1 MKNYLELVR
10 ISAKVRK
17 KQSFMTRFCIFLSVF
32 LVSVIFGMAD
42 MEVRNEKQQ
51 AIQSDGAWHACFR
64 GLTDAEISLI
74 SKRPDIKKT
83 AYYAV
88 TNYKLD
94 KDYFVEGKKSV
105 ICGFD
110 RGFLDLY
117 PSIEI
122 KEGNFPEKPNEAV
135 VSENMK
141 EQLNLKTGDKITLRT
156 PEGNLEYT
164 VSGITGDTSMLM
176 KWDVFGIFL
185 SADGYRASFMNA
197 TETKDMEYYVQFQ
210 LFVNIQESINNICE
224 SFSLSKDK
232 VGENAK
238 LLGLML
244 QSDDMYMM
252 QLYIAAAVLAVL
264 VSVAGIFMITGSLN
278 SSVARQTEFFG
289 MLRCLGATGKQVR
302 KFVRREALNWCKT
315 AIPAGLLFASFVIW
329 GICAL
334 LRVLSPGYFEEMPVF
349 AISLPGLLAGAVIGI
364 LTVLLSAYAPAKRAS
379 KVSPLTAVSGNAG
392 TVKETKKPAGKGC
405 FPVEISLGIHHAK
418 GSRKNL
424 FLMTVSF
431 GFSIVLFLAFGTT
444 VDFMNHA
451 LKPLQPNAPEISV
464 FGENNTPS
472 LPKELADMIREIPG
486 VKTVSGE
493 GMKEGK
499 YTVLS
504 IQLEKKASNET
515 VEKIREAAGEKV
527 LFSDKRMSNEEVK
540 GAYYSFAVLVYGFL
554 VVISLIAVFH
564 IINSISMSADSRMR
578 QFGAMRAI
586 GMSDRQVV
594 RMVAAEAATYGV
606 CGIAVGLLG
615 GIPVHRFLFET
626 LITSKWGDSWKFP
639 IVQTGIILAV
649 LVFSIMLSVAGP
661 ARRIRKMSVT
671 DTIGSL

>member
-210 LFVNIQESINNICE
+210 PFVNIQESINNICE

-264 VSVAGIFMITGSLN
+264 VSAAGIFMITGSLN

-334 LRVLSPGYFEEMPVF
+334 LRVLSPGYFKEMPVF

-364 LTVLLSAYAPAKRAS
+364 LTVLLSAYSPAKRAS
-379 KVSPLTAVSGNAG
+379 KVSPLTAVLGNAG

-451 LKPLQPNAPEISV
+451 LKPLQPDAPDISV

-586 GMSDRQVV
+586 GMSDRQAV

-606 CGIAVGLLG
+606 
-615 GIPVHRFLFET
+615 
-626 LITSKWGDSWKFP
+626 
-639 IVQTGIILAV
+639 
-649 LVFSIMLSVAGP
+649 
-661 ARRIRKMSVT
+661 
-671 DTIGSL
+671 

>member
-1 MKNYLELVR
+1 MKNYLELVKV
-10 ISAKVRK
+10 SAKVRK
-17 KQSFMTRFCIFLSVF
+17 KQSLMTRFCIFLSVF

-64 GLTDAEISLI
+64 GLTDEEASLI
-74 SKRPDIKKT
+74 SKRPDVKKT
-83 AYYAV
+83 AAYAV

-110 RGFLDLY
+110 RGFMDLY
-117 PSIEI
+117 PAIEI
-122 KEGNFPEKPNEAV
+122 KEGHFPEKPDEAV

-141 EQLNLKTGDKITLRT
+141 EQLRLKTGDMITLRT

-185 SADGYRASFMNA
+185 SADGYRAFFMNA

-210 LFVNIQESINNICE
+210 PFVNIQESINNICE

-289 MLRCLGATGKQVR
+289 MLCCLGATGKQVR

-334 LRVLSPGYFEEMPVF
+334 LRVLSPGYFKEMPVF

-451 LKPLQPNAPEISV
+451 LKPLQPDAPDISV

-499 YTVLS
+499 YTVLN
-504 IQLEKKASNET
+504 IQFEKKAPNET

-586 GMSDRQVV
+586 GMSDRQAV

-606 CGIAVGLLG
+606 CGIVVGLFG

>member
-1 MKNYLELVR
+1 MKNYLELVK
-10 ISAKVRK
+10 ISEKIRK

-32 LVSVIFGMAD
+32 LVAVIFGMAD
-42 MEVRNEKQQ
+42 MEVQNEKQQ
-51 AIQSDGAWHACFR
+51 AIQSDGAWHVCFR
-64 GLTDAEISLI
+64 GLAEEEASLI
-74 SKRPDIKKT
+74 SKRPDVK
-83 AYYAV
+83 ASAFYAV

-110 RGFLDLY
+110 RGFLNLY
-117 PSIEI
+117 PSIKI
-122 KEGNFPEKPNEAV
+122 MEGKFPEEPDEAV

-141 EQLNLKTGDKITLRT
+141 EQLGLKAGDKITLRT
-156 PEGNLEYT
+156 PEGNQEYT

-185 SADGYRASFMNA
+185 NEEGYRASFMNA

-210 LFVNIQESINNICE
+210 PFVNIQKSINSICE

-238 LLGLML
+238 LLGLMM
-244 QSDDMYMM
+244 QSDDTYMM

-334 LRVLSPGYFEEMPVF
+334 LRVLSPGYFKEMPVF
-349 AISLPGLLAGAVIGI
+349 AISLPGLLAGAVIGV
-364 LTVLLSAYAPAKRAS
+364 LTVLLSACSPAKRAS

-392 TVKETKKPAGKGC
+392 TVNEIKKPAGKGC

-451 LKPLQPNAPEISV
+451 LKPLQPDAPDISV
-464 FGENNTPS
+464 FGENNTHS

-486 VKTVSGE
+486 VKTISGE
-493 GMKEGK
+493 GMKDEK
-499 YTVLS
+499 YTVLN

-515 VEKIREAAGEKV
+515 VEKIREAAGETV

-586 GMSDRQVV
+586 GMSDRQAV
-594 RMVAAEAATYGV
+594 RMVAAEAATYGI

-615 GIPVHRFLFET
+615 GIPIHRFLFET

-649 LVFSIMLSVAGP
+649 LAFSIMISVAGP

>member
-51 AIQSDGAWHACFR
+51 AIQLDGAWHACFR

-185 SADGYRASFMNA
+185 SADGYRAFFMNA

-210 LFVNIQESINNICE
+210 PFVNIQESINNICE

-289 MLRCLGATGKQVR
+289 MLCCLGATGKQVR

-334 LRVLSPGYFEEMPVF
+334 LRVLSPGYFKEMPVF

-451 LKPLQPNAPEISV
+451 LKPLQPDAPDISV

-499 YTVLS
+499 YTVLN
-504 IQLEKKASNET
+504 IQFEKKAPNET

-586 GMSDRQVV
+586 GMSDRQAV

-606 CGIAVGLLG
+606 CGIVVGLFG

-649 LVFSIMLSVAGP
+649 LVFSIMLSVEVLREEYG
-661 ARRIRKMSVT
+661 KC
-671 DTIGSL
+671 L

>member
-74 SKRPDIKKT
+74 LKRPDIKKT

-210 LFVNIQESINNICE
+210 PFVNIQESINNICE

-244 QSDDMYMM
+244 QSDDMYMV

-334 LRVLSPGYFEEMPVF
+334 LRVLSPGYFKEMPVF

-451 LKPLQPNAPEISV
+451 LKPLQPDAPDISV

-472 LPKELADMIREIPG
+472 LSKELADMIREIPG
-486 VKTVSGE
+486 VKTVFGE

-499 YTVLS
+499 YTVLN

-586 GMSDRQVV
+586 GMSDRQAV
-594 RMVAAEAATYGV
+594 RMVAAEVATYGV
-606 CGIAVGLLG
+606 CGIAVGLFG

>member
-1 MKNYLELVR
+1 MKIYLELVR

-185 SADGYRASFMNA
+185 SVDDYRASFMNA

-210 LFVNIQESINNICE
+210 PFVNIQESINNICE

-244 QSDDMYMM
+244 QSDDTYMM

-264 VSVAGIFMITGSLN
+264 VSAAGIFMITGSLN

-334 LRVLSPGYFEEMPVF
+334 LRVLSPGYFKEMPAF

-451 LKPLQPNAPEISV
+451 LKPLQPDAPDISV

-586 GMSDRQVV
+586 GMSDRQAV

>member
-210 LFVNIQESINNICE
+210 PFVNIQESINNICE

-238 LLGLML
+238 LLGLIL

-334 LRVLSPGYFEEMPVF
+334 LRVLSPGYFKEMPVF
-349 AISLPGLLAGAVIGI
+349 AISLPGLLAGAVIGV
-364 LTVLLSAYAPAKRAS
+364 LTVLLSAYSPAKRAS

-392 TVKETKKPAGKGC
+392 TVKETKKPAGKGY

-451 LKPLQPNAPEISV
+451 LKPLQPDAPDISV

-472 LPKELADMIREIPG
+472 LSKELADMIREIPG
-486 VKTVSGE
+486 VKTVFGE

-499 YTVLS
+499 YTVLN

-586 GMSDRQVV
+586 GMSDRQAV

-606 CGIAVGLLG
+606 CGIAVGLFG

>member
-51 AIQSDGAWHACFR
+51 AIQLDGAWHACFR

-185 SADGYRASFMNA
+185 SADGYRAFFMNA

-210 LFVNIQESINNICE
+210 PFVNIQESINNICE

-252 QLYIAAAVLAVL
+252 QLYIAAAVLAVP

-289 MLRCLGATGKQVR
+289 MLCCLGATGKQVR

-334 LRVLSPGYFEEMPVF
+334 LRVLSPGYFKEMPVF

-451 LKPLQPNAPEISV
+451 LKPLQPDAPDISV

-499 YTVLS
+499 YTVLN
-504 IQLEKKASNET
+504 IQFEKKAPNET

-586 GMSDRQVV
+586 GMSDRQAV

-606 CGIAVGLLG
+606 CGIVVGLFG

>member
-185 SADGYRASFMNA
+185 SVDDYRASFMNA

-210 LFVNIQESINNICE
+210 PFVNIQESINNICE

-264 VSVAGIFMITGSLN
+264 VSAAGIFMITGSLN

-334 LRVLSPGYFEEMPVF
+334 LRVLSPGYFKEMPVF
-349 AISLPGLLAGAVIGI
+349 AISLPELLAGAVIGI
-364 LTVLLSAYAPAKRAS
+364 LTVLLSAYSPAKRAS

-451 LKPLQPNAPEISV
+451 LKPLQPDAPDISV

-586 GMSDRQVV
+586 GMSDRQAV

>member
-51 AIQSDGAWHACFR
+51 AIQLDGAWHACFR

-164 VSGITGDTSMLM
+164 VFGITGDTSMLM

-185 SADGYRASFMNA
+185 SADGYRAFFMNA

-210 LFVNIQESINNICE
+210 PFVNIQESINNICE

-289 MLRCLGATGKQVR
+289 MLCCLGATGKQVR

-334 LRVLSPGYFEEMPVF
+334 LRVLSPGYFKEMPVF

-451 LKPLQPNAPEISV
+451 LKPLQPDAPDISV

-499 YTVLS
+499 YTVLN
-504 IQLEKKASNET
+504 IQFEKKAPNET

-586 GMSDRQVV
+586 GMSDRQAV

-606 CGIAVGLLG
+606 CGIVVGLFG

>member
-156 PEGNLEYT
+156 QEGNLEYT

-185 SADGYRASFMNA
+185 SVDDYRASFMNA

-210 LFVNIQESINNICE
+210 PFVNIQESINNICE

-244 QSDDMYMM
+244 QSDDTYMM

-264 VSVAGIFMITGSLN
+264 VSAAGIFMITGSLN

-334 LRVLSPGYFEEMPVF
+334 LRVLSPGYFKEMPVF
-349 AISLPGLLAGAVIGI
+349 AISLPGFLAGAVIGI
-364 LTVLLSAYAPAKRAS
+364 LTVLLSAYSPAKRAS

-451 LKPLQPNAPEISV
+451 LKPLQPDAPDISV

-586 GMSDRQVV
+586 GMSDRQAV

>member
-51 AIQSDGAWHACFR
+51 AIQLDGAWHACFR

-185 SADGYRASFMNA
+185 SADGYRAFFMNA

-210 LFVNIQESINNICE
+210 PFVNIQESINNICE

-289 MLRCLGATGKQVR
+289 MLCCLGATGKQVR

-334 LRVLSPGYFEEMPVF
+334 LRVLSPGYFKEMPVF

-392 TVKETKKPAGKGC
+392 TVKETKKPAGRGC

-451 LKPLQPNAPEISV
+451 LKPLQPDAPDISV

-499 YTVLS
+499 YTVLN
-504 IQLEKKASNET
+504 IQFEKKAPNET

-586 GMSDRQVV
+586 GMSDRQAV

-606 CGIAVGLLG
+606 CGIVVGLFG

>member
-51 AIQSDGAWHACFR
+51 AIQLDGAWHACFR

-185 SADGYRASFMNA
+185 SADGYRAFFMNA

-210 LFVNIQESINNICE
+210 PFVNIQESINNICE

-289 MLRCLGATGKQVR
+289 MLCCLGATGKQVR

-334 LRVLSPGYFEEMPVF
+334 LRVLSPGYFKEMPVF

-451 LKPLQPNAPEISV
+451 LKPLQPDAPDISV

-499 YTVLS
+499 YTVLN
-504 IQLEKKASNET
+504 IQFEKKAPNET

-586 GMSDRQVV
+586 GMSYRQAV

-606 CGIAVGLLG
+606 CGIVVGLFG

>member
-74 SKRPDIKKT
+74 SKRPDIKK
-83 AYYAV
+83 AASYAV

-122 KEGNFPEKPNEAV
+122 KEGNFPEKPDEAV
-135 VSENMK
+135 ISENMK
-141 EQLNLKTGDKITLRT
+141 AQLGLKTGDKMILET

-164 VSGITGDTSMLM
+164 VAGITGDTSMLM

-185 SADGYRASFMNA
+185 NEEGYRASFMNE

-210 LFVNIQESINNICE
+210 PFVNIQKSIKNICE
-224 SFSLSKDK
+224 SFSLPEER

-238 LLGLML
+238 LLGLMM
-244 QSDDMYMM
+244 QSDDTYMI
-252 QLYIAAAVLAVL
+252 QLYISAAVLAVL
-264 VSVAGIFMITGSLN
+264 VSAAGIFMITGSLN

-334 LRVLSPGYFEEMPVF
+334 LRVLSPGYFKEMPAF
-349 AISLPGLLAGAVIGI
+349 AISFPGLLAGAVIGL
-364 LTVLLSAYAPAKRAS
+364 LTVLVSAYAPAKRAS

-392 TVKETKKPAGKGC
+392 TVNEIKKPAGKGY
-405 FPVEISLGIHHAK
+405 FPVEISLGLHHAT

-451 LKPLQPNAPEISV
+451 LKPLQPDAPDISV

-493 GMKEGK
+493 GMKDEK
-499 YTVLS
+499 YTVLN

-515 VEKIREAAGEKV
+515 VEKIREAAGENV
-527 LFSDKRMSNEEVK
+527 LFSDKRMSNEEVR

-564 IINSISMSADSRMR
+564 IINSISMSVASRMR

-586 GMSDRQVV
+586 GMSDRQAV

-615 GIPVHRFLFET
+615 GIPVHKFLFEA
-626 LITSKWGDSWKFP
+626 LITSKWGDSWEFP

-649 LVFSIMLSVAGP
+649 LAFSIMLSVAGP
-661 ARRIRKMSVT
+661 AGRIRKMSVT

>member
-1 MKNYLELVR
+1 M
-10 ISAKVRK
+10 
-17 KQSFMTRFCIFLSVF
+17 
-32 LVSVIFGMAD
+32 
-42 MEVRNEKQQ
+42 
-51 AIQSDGAWHACFR
+51 
-64 GLTDAEISLI
+64 
-74 SKRPDIKKT
+74 
-83 AYYAV
+83 
-88 TNYKLD
+88 
-94 KDYFVEGKKSV
+94 
-105 ICGFD
+105 
-110 RGFLDLY
+110 
-117 PSIEI
+117 
-122 KEGNFPEKPNEAV
+122 
-135 VSENMK
+135 
-141 EQLNLKTGDKITLRT
+141 
-156 PEGNLEYT
+156 
-164 VSGITGDTSMLM
+164 
-176 KWDVFGIFL
+176 
-185 SADGYRASFMNA
+185 
-197 TETKDMEYYVQFQ
+197 
-210 LFVNIQESINNICE
+210 
-224 SFSLSKDK
+224 SKDK

-264 VSVAGIFMITGSLN
+264 VSAAGIFMITGSLN

-334 LRVLSPGYFEEMPVF
+334 LRVLSPGYFKEMPVF

-364 LTVLLSAYAPAKRAS
+364 LTVLLSAYSPAKRAS
-379 KVSPLTAVSGNAG
+379 KVSPLTAVLGNAG

-451 LKPLQPNAPEISV
+451 LKPLQPDAPDISV

-649 LVFSIMLSVAGP
+649 LAFSIMLSVAGP

>member
-51 AIQSDGAWHACFR
+51 AIQLDGAWHACFR
-64 GLTDAEISLI
+64 GLTEAEISLI

-185 SADGYRASFMNA
+185 SADGYRAFFMNA

-210 LFVNIQESINNICE
+210 PFVNIQESINNICE

-289 MLRCLGATGKQVR
+289 MLCCLGATGKQVR

-334 LRVLSPGYFEEMPVF
+334 LRVLSPGYFKEMPVF

-451 LKPLQPNAPEISV
+451 LKPLQPDAPDISV

-499 YTVLS
+499 YTVLN
-504 IQLEKKASNET
+504 IQFEKKAPNET

-586 GMSDRQVV
+586 GMSDRQAV

-606 CGIAVGLLG
+606 CGIVVGLFG

>member
-51 AIQSDGAWHACFR
+51 AIQLDGAWHACFR

-185 SADGYRASFMNA
+185 SADGYRAFFMNA

-210 LFVNIQESINNICE
+210 PFVNIQESINNICE

-289 MLRCLGATGKQVR
+289 MLCCLGATGKQVR

-334 LRVLSPGYFEEMPVF
+334 LRVLSPGYFKEMPVF

-451 LKPLQPNAPEISV
+451 LKPLQPDAPDISV

-499 YTVLS
+499 YTVLN
-504 IQLEKKASNET
+504 IQFEKKAPNET

-586 GMSDRQVV
+586 GMSDRQAV

-606 CGIAVGLLG
+606 CGIVVGLFG

>member
-1 MKNYLELVR
+1 
-10 ISAKVRK
+10 
-17 KQSFMTRFCIFLSVF
+17 
-32 LVSVIFGMAD
+32 
-42 MEVRNEKQQ
+42 
-51 AIQSDGAWHACFR
+51 
-64 GLTDAEISLI
+64 
-74 SKRPDIKKT
+74 
-83 AYYAV
+83 
-88 TNYKLD
+88 
-94 KDYFVEGKKSV
+94 
-105 ICGFD
+105 
-110 RGFLDLY
+110 
-117 PSIEI
+117 
-122 KEGNFPEKPNEAV
+122 
-135 VSENMK
+135 
-141 EQLNLKTGDKITLRT
+141 
-156 PEGNLEYT
+156 
-164 VSGITGDTSMLM
+164 
-176 KWDVFGIFL
+176 
-185 SADGYRASFMNA
+185 
-197 TETKDMEYYVQFQ
+197 
-210 LFVNIQESINNICE
+210 
-224 SFSLSKDK
+224 
-232 VGENAK
+232 
-238 LLGLML
+238 
-244 QSDDMYMM
+244 
-252 QLYIAAAVLAVL
+252 
-264 VSVAGIFMITGSLN
+264 MITGSLN

-289 MLRCLGATGKQVR
+289 MLCCLGATGKQVR

-334 LRVLSPGYFEEMPVF
+334 LRVLSPGYFKEMPVF

-451 LKPLQPNAPEISV
+451 LKPLQPDAPDISV

-499 YTVLS
+499 YTVLN
-504 IQLEKKASNET
+504 IQFEKKAPNET

-586 GMSDRQVV
+586 GMSDRQAV

-606 CGIAVGLLG
+606 CGIVVGLFG

>member
-51 AIQSDGAWHACFR
+51 AIQLDGAWHACFR

-185 SADGYRASFMNA
+185 SADGYRAFFMNA

-210 LFVNIQESINNICE
+210 PFVNIQESINNICE

-289 MLRCLGATGKQVR
+289 MLCCLGATGKQVR

-334 LRVLSPGYFEEMPVF
+334 LRVLSPGYFKEMPVF

-451 LKPLQPNAPEISV
+451 LKPLQPDAPDISV

-499 YTVLS
+499 YTVLN
-504 IQLEKKASNET
+504 IQFEKKAPNET

-586 GMSDRQVV
+586 GMSDRQAV

-606 CGIAVGLLG
+606 CGIVVGLFG

-671 DTIGSL
+671 DTRGSL

>member
-210 LFVNIQESINNICE
+210 PFVNIQESINNICE

-334 LRVLSPGYFEEMPVF
+334 LRVLSPGYFKEMPVF

-364 LTVLLSAYAPAKRAS
+364 LTVLLSAYSPAKRAS

-451 LKPLQPNAPEISV
+451 LKPLQPDAPDISV

-586 GMSDRQVV
+586 GMSDRQAV

-661 ARRIRKMSVT
+661 ARRIRKMSIT

>member
-51 AIQSDGAWHACFR
+51 AIQLDGAWHACFR

-185 SADGYRASFMNA
+185 SADGYRAFFMNA

-210 LFVNIQESINNICE
+210 PFVNIQESINNICE

-232 VGENAK
+232 IGENAK

-289 MLRCLGATGKQVR
+289 MLCCLGATGKQVR

-334 LRVLSPGYFEEMPVF
+334 LRVLSPGYFKEMPVF

-451 LKPLQPNAPEISV
+451 LKPLQPDAPDISV

-499 YTVLS
+499 YTVLN
-504 IQLEKKASNET
+504 IQFEKKAPNET

-586 GMSDRQVV
+586 GMSDRQAV

-606 CGIAVGLLG
+606 CGIVVGLFG

>member
-1 MKNYLELVR
+1 MKNYLELVKV
-10 ISAKVRK
+10 SAKVRK

-64 GLTDAEISLI
+64 GLTDEEASLI
-74 SKRPDIKKT
+74 SKRPDVKKT
-83 AYYAV
+83 AAYAV

-110 RGFLDLY
+110 RGFMDLY
-117 PSIEI
+117 PAIEI
-122 KEGNFPEKPNEAV
+122 KEGHFPEKPDEAV

-141 EQLNLKTGDKITLRT
+141 EQLRLKTGDKITLRT
-156 PEGNLEYT
+156 PEGGLEYT
-164 VSGITGDTSMLM
+164 VSGITGDTSMIM

-185 SADGYRASFMNA
+185 NTEGYRASFMKE

-210 LFVNIQESINNICE
+210 PFVNIQKSIKNICE
-224 SFSLSKDK
+224 SFSLPENR

-244 QSDDMYMM
+244 QSDDTYML
-252 QLYIAAAVLAVL
+252 QLYISAVVLAAL
-264 VSVAGIFMITGSLN
+264 VSAAGIFMITGSLN

-302 KFVRREALNWCKT
+302 KFVRREALNWCRT

-334 LRVLSPGYFEEMPVF
+334 LRFLSPGYFKEMPVL
-349 AISLPGLLAGAVIGI
+349 AVSIPGLLAGAAIGL

-379 KVSPLTAVSGNAG
+379 EVSPLTAVSGNAG
-392 TVKETKKPAGKGC
+392 TVNEIKKPAGKGC

-451 LKPLQPNAPEISV
+451 IRPLQPDAPDISV

-472 LPKELADMIREIPG
+472 LPKELAGIVREIPG
-486 VKTVSGE
+486 VKNVSGE
-493 GMKEGK
+493 GMEEGK
-499 YTVLS
+499 YTVLN

-527 LFSDKRMSNEEVK
+527 LFSDKRMSNEEAK

-564 IINSISMSADSRMR
+564 IINSISMSAASRMR

-586 GMSDRQVV
+586 GMSDRQAV

-606 CGIAVGLLG
+606 CGIAAGLLG
-615 GIPVHRFLFET
+615 GIPVHKFLFET
-626 LITSKWGDSWKFP
+626 LITSKWGDSWEFP
-639 IVQTGIILAV
+639 FVQTGIIAAV
-649 LVFSIMLSVAGP
+649 LIVSVALAVAGP
-661 ARRIRKMSVT
+661 AGRIRKMSIT

>member
-51 AIQSDGAWHACFR
+51 AIQLDGAWHACFR

-185 SADGYRASFMNA
+185 SADGYRAFFMNA

-210 LFVNIQESINNICE
+210 PFVNIQESINNICE

-289 MLRCLGATGKQVR
+289 MLCCLGATGKQVR

-334 LRVLSPGYFEEMPVF
+334 LRVLSPGYFKEMPVF

-451 LKPLQPNAPEISV
+451 LKPLQPDAPDISV

-499 YTVLS
+499 YTVLN
-504 IQLEKKASNET
+504 IQFEKKAPNET

-540 GAYYSFAVLVYGFL
+540 GAYYSIAVLVYGFL

-586 GMSDRQVV
+586 GMSDRQAV

-606 CGIAVGLLG
+606 CGIVVGLFG

>member
-10 ISAKVRK
+10 ISAKIRK

-42 MEVRNEKQQ
+42 MEVQNEKQQ
-51 AIQSDGAWHACFR
+51 AIQSDGAWHVCFW
-64 GLTDAEISLI
+64 GLAEEDASLI
-74 SKRPDIKKT
+74 SKRPDIKS
-83 AYYAV
+83 AAFYAV

-135 VSENMK
+135 VSENMQ

-185 SADGYRASFMNA
+185 NEEGYRASFMNA

-210 LFVNIQESINNICE
+210 PFVNIQESINNICE

-264 VSVAGIFMITGSLN
+264 VSAAGIFMITGSLN
-278 SSVARQTEFFG
+278 SGVARQTEFFG

-334 LRVLSPGYFEEMPVF
+334 LRVLSPGYFKEMPVF

-364 LTVLLSAYAPAKRAS
+364 LTVLLSAYSPAKRAS

-451 LKPLQPNAPEISV
+451 LKPLQPDAPDISV

-586 GMSDRQVV
+586 GMSDRQAV

-606 CGIAVGLLG
+606 CGIAVGLIG

-661 ARRIRKMSVT
+661 ARRIRKMSIT

>member
-210 LFVNIQESINNICE
+210 PFVNIQESINNICE

-232 VGENAK
+232 VGENVK

-329 GICAL
+329 DICAL
-334 LRVLSPGYFEEMPVF
+334 LRVLSPGYFKEMPVF

-405 FPVEISLGIHHAK
+405 FPVEISLGIYHAK

-451 LKPLQPNAPEISV
+451 LKPLQPDASDISV

-586 GMSDRQVV
+586 GMSDRQAV

-606 CGIAVGLLG
+606 CGIAVGLFG

-639 IVQTGIILAV
+639 IVQTGIILTV